1 MKTIIVMLIFFISI
15 ENIDNHPAFRLDVNE
30 VSGSKANKLASV

>member
-1 MKTIIVMLIFFISI
+1 MKFFINI
-15 ENIDNHPAFRLDVNE
+15 ENVVDHPAFRLDVNE

>member
-1 MKTIIVMLIFFISI
+1 MKFFI
-15 ENIDNHPAFRLDVNE
+15 NIANIVNHPVFLLDINE